1 MHYER
6 LHSFMDI
13 LLNKLNNVLKSY
25 IVLIMMLQH
34 QVLQGDF
41 MANLCIS
48 EVALEANSV
57 AELNHH
63 VDT

>member
-34 QVLQGDF
+34 QVLQSDF
-41 MANLCIS
+41 MADLCI
-48 EVALEANSV
+48 EQLGLSV
-57 AELNHH
+57 KLHWKLIVLPN
-63 VDT
+63 